1 MTDSITPRTA
11 QPALPL
17 ASLLVK
23 GPPGENCVP
32 LDVVFVG
39 AGPAGLSG
47 ALELKRLVKEQ
58 QQKDPGFADVEV
70 GVLEK
75 AESLGEHNLSGA
87 VVNPSAFHEL
97 FKGMPDS
104 ELPLGR
110 RRQARRSA
118 RSSAGSARK
127 RRRPASTSS
136 PASRP
141 RRCASTTTASSACA
155 PRRAD

>member
-1 MTDSITPRTA
+1 MTDSITPRAA

-47 ALELKRLVKEQ
+47 ALELKRLVKEE

-75 AESLGEHNLSGA
+75 AESLGEHSLSGA

-97 FKGMPDS
+97 FPGMPDR

-110 RRQARRSA
+110 RVESEAVYLLSA
-118 RSSAGSARK
+118 TGATRLPTPPTMKNHGNYVGSI
-127 RRRPASTSS
+127 
-136 PASRP
+136 
-141 RRCASTTTASSACA
+141 CEIVH
-155 PRRAD
+155 